1 MVMQVF
7 PLAECHLFEPL
18 CEVNAWYKEGL
29 DELKSRP
36 GVQVTVHP
44 IALDTTVSTAKFG
57 VSPDP
62 MGSSLLATTASEW
75 FPTIVEVETAPLDKF
90 VEEHRLPMPQLIK
103 IDTQGSELRI
113 LESGEHTLE
122 QAEVLII
129 EAWLERGYG
138 PATPLLHELV
148 DWLARRNFLVID
160 FASEYRNE
168 KGRLIAKDLVF
179 ARPDLFSNRV

>member
-1 MVMQVF
+1 MITQIF
-7 PLAECHLFEPL
+7 PLAECYVFEPL
-18 CEVNAWYKEGL
+18 GEVNHMYKEGL
-29 DELKSRP
+29 DELRSRP
-36 GVQVTVHP
+36 GVRVTVHP
-44 IALDTTVSTAKFG
+44 IAIDLTVSTARFG

-62 MGSSLLATTASEW
+62 MGSSLLATTANEW
-75 FPTIVEVETAPLDKF
+75 FPTIVQVDTAPLDKF
-90 VEEHRLPMPQLIK
+90 REQHRLPSPQLIK

-122 QAEVLII
+122 HAEVLII

-148 DWLARRNFLVID
+148 DWLARRNFFVID
-160 FASEYRNE
+160 FASEFRNE
-168 KGRLIAKDLVF
+168 QGRLIAKDLVF